1 MEYKDYYKVLGVAK
15 GASEKEIKAAY
26 RKLARK
32 HHPDFNPGKK
42 DSEARFKE
50 INEAYEVLGDAEK
63 RKRYDE
69 LGANWD
75 AFGGRGPAPGAGW
88 PGGAGGV
95 RIEYEDLGGGFSDFF
110 RTFFG
115 GGVPGSGGA
124 AGAGGRSGRRAAGF
138 PGGFG
143 VPDEDLFQA
152 TADAEAEVELTLAE
166 VLNGTTREVRVADE
180 RVEVRIPPGV
190 REGWRVRVAGRG
202 GRGPGNRR
210 GDLYLRVRIATD
222 PAFERKG
229 DDLATTFR
237 VPLTVAVLGGEAQVP
252 TLDGPVGIKVPAG
265 TPAGRVFR
273 LRSHGMPRAGAKGS
287 RGDLLATLAV
297 DLPQHLSTRQK
308 ELFEELRKTGA

>member
-1 MEYKDYYKVLGVAK
+1 MDYKDYYKVLGVAK
-15 GASEKEIKAAY
+15 SATQKEIKAAY

-50 INEAYEVLGDAEK
+50 INEAYEVLGDTEK
-63 RKRYDE
+63 RRRYDE

-75 AFGGRGPAPGAGW
+75 DFRGRGPAPGPGW
-88 PGGAGGV
+88 PGGGGV
-95 RIEYEDLGGGFSDFF
+95 RVEYEDVGGGFSDFF

-115 GGVPGSGGA
+115 GSVPGAGRGGA
-124 AGAGGRSGRRAAGF
+124 AGRAGRGANPF

-143 VPDEDLFQA
+143 ISEEDLFQGA
-152 TADAEAEVELTLAE
+152 ADAEAEVELTLAE
-166 VLNGTTREVRVADE
+166 VLNGATREVRVGGDE
-180 RVEVRIPPGV
+180 KRVEVKIPPGV
-190 REGWRVRVAGRG
+190 REGSRVRVAGRG

-210 GDLYLRVRIATD
+210 GDLYLRVRIAPD

-229 DDLATTFR
+229 EDLATTFR

-252 TLDGPVGIKVPAG
+252 TLDGPVGIKVPPG
-265 TPAGRVFR
+265 TPSGRVFR
-273 LRSHGMPRAGAKGS
+273 LRGHGLPRAGEKAG

-297 DLPQHLSTRQK
+297 DLPQQLSSRQK
-308 ELFEELRKTGA
+308 ELFEELRRTGA